1 MHGKYKFYFSEI
13 SGIFFP
19 PNIFDPQLV
28 QSADVVL
35 TDMDTF
41 TFLQSWKPEVRD
53 QVGLVPSES
62 CEEKTGSRNFSLACG
77 WLSPPLDLTLSSVQ
91 TPDPEIAGDMGQNPV
106 AENGASHW
114 QSLAQQEETRGL
126 GAHLTPTLSS
136 GPLAM
141 TVVNPNGNTG

>member
-1 MHGKYKFYFSEI
+1 MVE
-13 SGIFFP
+13 
-19 PNIFDPQLV
+19 
-28 QSADVVL
+28 SADVEL
-35 TDMDTF
+35 ADTDTF

-53 QVGLVPSES
+53 QGGLVPSEG
-62 CEEKTGSRNFSLACG
+62 CEGKTGSRNFSPACG
-77 WLSPPLDLTLSSVQ
+77 WLSPPWDLTQSSVQ
-91 TPDPEIAGDMGQNPV
+91 TPDPEIAGDTGQNPV

-136 GPLAM
+136 GPLVM